1 MTITFQTRVQQ
12 NVLSLSSEHI
22 DTPAAMMGK
31 EIHYGFVPEEVD
43 TFHPM
48 SIPEDF
54 TYTLHRQGT
63 ILHSVSG
70 VRAICP
76 YCRNASTFTVKGCF
90 FREGRGEVRTQVRL
104 ILDCNYL
111 ECKQV
116 VFVFI
121 EMDHGAGALDPE
133 NTFYMYPSRAIA
145 PRHAAVPVK
154 IAADWEEA
162 QRAADAG
169 AMKAAA
175 VMLRSVLYGVLLD
188 KHCTLSPVRQGLQ
201 ELIDDQR
208 LPVIFDEWL
217 PAIKDDLHE
226 GSRPDR
232 ALNVSA
238 ENLHETMDYTYALLR
253 FVYIEPHEFRT
264 RRRRLEVSSNEYAGT
279 AASRSA

>member
-12 NVLSLSSEHI
+12 NVLSLTSEHI
-22 DTPAAMMGK
+22 DTHGALASLEFHHGPGQQPK
-31 EIHYGFVPEEVD
+31 

-48 SIPEDF
+48 AIPKDF

-63 ILHSVSG
+63 LLHSVSG

-76 YCRNASTFTVKGCF
+76 YCRNASTFSVKGCF
-90 FREGRGEVRTQVRL
+90 FREGRGATRTQIRL
-104 ILDCNYL
+104 ILECNYL

-121 EMDHGAGALDPE
+121 EMAHAAAALDPE

-162 QRAADAG
+162 QRAAEAG
-169 AMKAAA
+169 AFKAAA
-175 VMLRSVLYGVLLD
+175 VMLRRILYGVLLD
-188 KHCTLSPVRQGLQ
+188 KKCTLVPLQQGLQ

-208 LPVIFDEWL
+208 LPLMFDEWL
-217 PAIKDDLHE
+217 PAVKDDVQD

-232 ALNVSA
+232 ALHVSA
-238 ENLHETMDYTYALLR
+238 DNIQETLDYTFALLR
-253 FVYIEPHEFRT
+253 FVYVEPYEFRARKLKIEAPVT
-264 RRRRLEVSSNEYAGT
+264 EHAET

>member
-1 MTITFQTRVQQ
+1 MTITFQTRVQH
-12 NVLSLSSEHI
+12 NVLSLTSEHI
-22 DTPAAMMGK
+22 DTPSAMGI
-31 EIHYGFVPEEVD
+31 EIQDGFGQQEAE

-48 SIPEDF
+48 GIPKDF

-90 FREGRGEVRTQVRL
+90 FREGRGEVRTQIRL

-111 ECKQV
+111 DCKQV

-121 EMDHGAGALDPE
+121 EMDHFAPALDPD

-169 AMKAAA
+169 ATRAAA

-188 KHCTLSPVRQGLQ
+188 KQCTLLPLHQGLK

-208 LPVIFDEWL
+208 LPVMFDEWL
-217 PAIKDDLHE
+217 PAIKDDMHD

-232 ALNVSA
+232 ALHVSA
-238 ENLHETMDYTYALLR
+238 ENLHETMEYTFALLR
-253 FVYIEPHEFRT
+253 FVYIEPHEFKA
-264 RRRRLEVSSNEYAGT
+264 RRRRTRGHLAEYAET
-279 AASRSA
+279 AAS

>member
-12 NVLSLSSEHI
+12 NVLSLTSEHI
-22 DTPAAMMGK
+22 DTPAAMTGK
-31 EIHYGFVPEEVD
+31 EFHHGFFHEEVE
-43 TFHPM
+43 TFNPM

-63 ILHSVSG
+63 LLHSVSG

-90 FREGRGEVRTQVRL
+90 FREGRGEVRTQIRL

-121 EMDHGAGALDPE
+121 EMDQSAGALDPE

-188 KHCTLSPVRQGLQ
+188 KHCTLVPLHQGLQ

-217 PAIKDDLHE
+217 PAIKDDMPD

-238 ENLHETMDYTYALLR
+238 DNIHETMDYTFALLR

-264 RRRRLEVSSNEYAGT
+264 RRRRIEAPLAEYART